1 MNFVR
6 PLIGVILLGPGVARG
21 QISVPAE
28 APAAAKPIAFHDAK
42 YGVRFVVPAGWSF
55 DRKDHL
61 VSTFHVDAR
70 SAGPKAQMRG
80 VAAMNFNPFPESTLS
95 GAWFYFSVQPH
106 TSDGECARQA
116 SRAGAAHGAEEIG
129 GMEFRHGH
137 DERGGM
143 CVESRN
149 DVYTAYHKGSCYR
162 FDLDVGTFCAISSGA
177 REINERQ
184 LEEIHLRLDGMLKSV
199 VLDWMPVRP
208 AAKVEGVERRP
219 LPE

>member
-1 MNFVR
+1 MRIVGAVVWLCWFA
-6 PLIGVILLGPGVARG
+6 LAARA

-28 APAAAKPIAFHDAK
+28 APPAAKAIVFHDSK

-61 VSTFHVDAR
+61 VSTFHMDALT
-70 SAGPKAQMRG
+70 AGPKALMRG
-80 VAAMNFNPFPESTLS
+80 VAAMNFNPFQESTLS

-106 TSDGECARQA
+106 TNDGECARQA
-116 SRAGAAHGAEEIG
+116 ARGGTPHDAEVIG

-137 DERGGM
+137 EESGGI

-162 FDLDVGTFCAISSGA
+162 FDLDVGTFCGISSGA
-177 REINERQ
+177 REIDERQ
-184 LEEIHLRLDGMLKSV
+184 LQAIHVRLDGILKSV
-199 VLDWMPVRP
+199 VLDWGPRP
-208 AAKVEGVERRP
+208 AAKVEGRRQ

>member
-1 MNFVR
+1 MVR
-6 PLIGVILLGPGVARG
+6 WLALVVVMTGMARAQIL
-21 QISVPAE
+21 VPAE
-28 APAAAKPIAFHDAK
+28 APAAAKAIAFHDSK

-70 SAGPKAQMRG
+70 TAGPKAQMRG
-80 VAAMNFNPFPESTLS
+80 VAAMGFNPFPESTFS

-106 TSDGECARQA
+106 TNDGECAREA
-116 SRAGAAHGAEEIG
+116 ARGGAVHDAEEIG

-137 DERGGM
+137 EERGGI

-184 LEEIHLRLDGMLKSV
+184 LGEIHLRLDGILKSV
-199 VLDWMPVRP
+199 VLDWAPRSP
-208 AAKVEGVERRP
+208 EKIEGTGRRP